1 MVLRTTERN
10 STPMYLWCS
19 GQSIACIA
27 CDLMVS
33 LSLTG
38 QDAFSTEETGL
49 KAVKGPRNAD
59 LL

>member
-1 MVLRTTERN
+1 
-10 STPMYLWCS
+10 MYLWCS
-19 GQSIACIA
+19 GQSIAC
-27 CDLMVS
+27 DVMVS
-33 LSLTG
+33 LSLAG